1 MADERWRLVYTRLNA
16 HELPVEDEGV
26 WRQQLAFRWLADL
39 ARRPVP
45 PRLYLRAKDGDREPG
60 PPCPVCAVSVDR
72 SEDLVAC
79 TACLRVSHHACL
91 PDRRGCPCGARA
103 VAAG

>member
-16 HELPVEDEGV
+16 LVAEHEGV
-26 WRQQLAFRWLADL
+26 FQQHLAWRWLEDL

-45 PRLYLRAKDGDREPG
+45 PRLYLRARDDDHEPG
-60 PPCPVCAVSVDR
+60 PPCPVCAAAVDR

-79 TACLRVSHHACL
+79 TSCLRVSHFTCL
-91 PDRRGCPCGARA
+91 PDRRGCPCGERA
-103 VAAG
+103 VAG